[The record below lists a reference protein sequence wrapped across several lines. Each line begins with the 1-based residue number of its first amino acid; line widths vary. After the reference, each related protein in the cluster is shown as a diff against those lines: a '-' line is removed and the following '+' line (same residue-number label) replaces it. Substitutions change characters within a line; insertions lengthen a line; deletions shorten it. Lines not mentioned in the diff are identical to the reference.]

1 MATIALVDDDRN
13 ILTSVSIALESEGYR
28 VETYTDGSSALDG
41 LSAKRPDLAIF
52 DIKMPRMD
60 GMELLRRLRQK
71 SDLPVIF
78 LTSKDDEIDELFGLK
93 MGADDFITKPFSQRL
108 LVERVKAVLRRTAAR
123 AEGATRN
130 GDAGSASLLE
140 RGHLSMDQE
149 RHTSMWKGKPVTLTV
164 TEFLI
169 LFALAQRPGVVK
181 SRDSLMDAAYDDQVY
196 VDDRT
201 IDSHIKR
208 LRKKF
213 KQTDDDFDMIETLY
227 GVGYRFRE
235 G

>member
-13 ILTSVSIALESEGYR
+13 ILTSVAMTLESEGYR
-28 VETYTDGSSALDG
+28 VTTFNDGASALDG
-41 LSAKRPDLAIF
+41 LTQAPPDLAIL

-60 GMELLRRLRQK
+60 GMELLRKLRQK
-71 SDLPVIF
+71 TDLPVIF
-78 LTSKDDEIDELFGLK
+78 LTSKDEEIDELFGLK
-93 MGADDFITKPFSQRL
+93 MGADDFIKKPFSQRL
-108 LVERVKAVLRRTAAR
+108 LVERVRAVLRRVQPK
-123 AEGATRN
+123 EMGPTRT
-130 GDAGSASLLE
+130 GDSSKTLE
-140 RGHLSMDQE
+140 RGALVMDQE
-149 RHTSMWKGKPVTLTV
+149 RHTCTWNNENVTLTV

-181 SRDSLMDAAYDDQVY
+181 SRNALMDAAYDDQVY

-213 KQTDDDFDMIETLY
+213 KAVDDEFNMIETLY

-235 G
+235 T